1 MPHLY
6 AEAPTIQSVGIAA
19 LADGAQGPRV
29 PPVFARVTIG
39 WTLAAVLGGSAAAA
53 EVRLAEVAE
62 GLDDPV
68 YLTHAGDG
76 SGRSF
81 VVDQAGHVR
90 VLRNGELEGATYLD
104 ISRIVRSGGERGL
117 LSIAFHPGYARNG
130 LVYVNYTD
138 RDGDTVVARY

>member
-1 MPHLY
+1 M
-6 AEAPTIQSVGIAA
+6 
-19 LADGAQGPRV
+19 
-29 PPVFARVTIG
+29 FARVVIG
-39 WTLAAVLGGSAAAA
+39 WSLTAALGCAAAA
-53 EVRLAEVAE
+53 GEVRLVEVAD

-81 VVDQAGHVR
+81 VVEQAGRVW
-90 VLRNGELEGATYLD
+90 VLRDGELEGAPYLD

-117 LSIAFHPGYARNG
+117 LSIAFHPAYARNG

-138 RDGDTVVARY
+138 RDGDTVVAR